1 MRDNAH
7 PFPFDAQA
15 EIVMK
20 TFMQATGEKLNRA
33 QRQVSGGDNV
43 QRFSH
48 GGSWQSHHSYDPR
61 CRRSS
66 TKQDCASRTSWEAG

>member
-7 PFPFDAQA
+7 PFPFDAQV

-43 QRFSH
+43 
-48 GGSWQSHHSYDPR
+48 
-61 CRRSS
+61 
-66 TKQDCASRTSWEAG
+66 